1 MYKSLSILNTDRV
14 NKYGHLLAI
23 SAMED
28 MIWMKATEGVPMH
41 LGHDM
46 HRPVGAMIPFGL
58 YFEPKMVRS
67 LGLSL
72 IPQNDEDSKKI
83 TDFKNYSHVKNIEDA
98 VDKNNNK
105 LYEQVKN
112 YIKSEFKYFETGTLS
127 ILNDNIVKRVFKEL
141 GDFQDKD
148 GLIRLDDL
156 NKNFTYKYQGV
167 FFHNTLPLCIYSHS
181 FFRRSLSRHNNFH
194 FIFLDELMSMRN
206 NENITIKISL
216 DWNLIGYSPTF
227 LESMEYE
234 YWFGPKYTDDISN
247 IQKGLTKHNCSEFE
261 RDYHGISTTEFFWK
275 DNNELK
281 EFELEELRENNAP
294 TLDDFFGCRY
304 IHSIYDISKETFV
317 HFDGAIR
324 GYDSDLYFERIDQNM
339 TDFGRRSQYT
349 KLFRVDGKLE
359 LKNWKSLIT
368 NYMQDNPLVYEYF
381 GIAKPKSE
389 LDKESANKSLMQQLV
404 PHSMDKSDG
413 IKLLISYH
421 NKNEDYENISHSV
434 SIYDVININGEDK
447 SIIEDEIIEVKK
459 ALSRLGK
466 ELNIKDDTLYG
477 NCKDEYWNIPCIF
490 HGMNDPTEDIQ
501 ITLKALSNIFL
512 RMINIG
518 LDTIVSFTFA
528 WNIEDKE
535 VRVSCLGHIEN
546 LYNWIEKFQVIP
558 VKRDSLRKWLDNQR
572 TYLNETFEECI
583 DKPLV
588 QDVCQFDGVL
598 YIKRKIVGEEFNLE
612 PFSDEK
618 GLSYR
623 FSIPPEKEE
632 LYEDIIKGK
641 IKPVMSYILKKAT
654 CSVTKDDYHKS
665 PHSKLLDDNVH
676 MVVEE
681 LEGLTFYW
689 SDKPIV

>member
-1 MYKSLSILNTDRV
+1 
-14 NKYGHLLAI
+14 
-23 SAMED
+23 
-28 MIWMKATEGVPMH
+28 
-41 LGHDM
+41 
-46 HRPVGAMIPFGL
+46 MIPFGL

-72 IPQNDEDSKKI
+72 IPENDEDSKQI
-83 TDFKNYSHVKNIEDA
+83 ADFKKYAHLKSIKNAVDQNDNKLHDLVESNIEA
-98 VDKNNNK
+98 
-105 LYEQVKN
+105 EFN
-112 YIKSEFKYFETGTLS
+112 YLETGTLS
-127 ILNDNIVKRVFKEL
+127 IFDENIVKRIFKEL
-141 GDFQDKD
+141 VDFQDKD
-148 GLIRLDDL
+148 GLIKLEDL

-194 FIFLDELMSMRN
+194 FFFLDELMSMQN
-206 NENITIKISL
+206 NRDITIKISL
-216 DWNLIGYSPTF
+216 DWDLIGYSPTF

-247 IQKGLTKHNCSEFE
+247 IQKGLTKHSCSKFE

-294 TLDDFFGCRY
+294 TMDDFFGCRY
-304 IHSIYDISKETFV
+304 MHSIYDTSKETFV

-339 TDFGRRSQYT
+339 TDFGRRSEYT
-349 KLFRVDGKLE
+349 KLFRIDGKLE
-359 LKNWKSLIT
+359 LKDWKSLIT
-368 NYMQDNPLVYEYF
+368 NYMQDNPLIYEYF

-389 LDKESANKSLMQQLV
+389 LDKEPNNKSLIQQLV
-404 PHSMDKSDG
+404 PHSMNKSDG

-421 NKNEDYENISHSV
+421 NKNYDFENISHSV

-447 SIIEDEIIEVKK
+447 SILEDEIIEVKK
-459 ALSRLGK
+459 ALIRLEK
-466 ELNIKDDTLYG
+466 ILNIKDDTLYG

-490 HGMNDPTEDIQ
+490 HGKNDPTDDIQ
-501 ITLKALSNIFL
+501 ITLKALSNIFE
-512 RMINIG
+512 RMINRG
-518 LDTIVSFTFA
+518 LDTIASFTIA

-535 VRVSCLGHIEN
+535 VRVSCLGDIEN
-546 LYNWIEKFQVIP
+546 LFNWIEKFQVIP
-558 VKRDSLRKWLDNQR
+558 VERESLKKWLDNQR

-588 QDVCQFDGVL
+588 QDICQFDGVL
-598 YIKRKIVGEEFNLE
+598 YIKRKIVGNEFNLE
-612 PFSDEK
+612 PFSDDK

-623 FSIPPEKEE
+623 FSIPEEKKD
-632 LYEDIIKGK
+632 LYVDIINGE

-654 CSVTKDDYHKS
+654 CSVTKQDYHKS
-665 PHSKLLDDNVH
+665 PYSKLLDDNVH
-676 MVVEE
+676 MIVDEV
-681 LEGLTFYW
+681 EGLTFYW
-689 SDKPIV
+689 SDKQII

>member
-1 MYKSLSILNTDRV
+1 VIKRDQVMYKSLSILNTDRV

-58 YFEPKMVRS
+58 YFEPKLVRS

-72 IPQNDEDSKKI
+72 IPQNEKDSKQI
-83 TDFKNYSHVKNIEDA
+83 TDFKIYSHVKSIKDA

-112 YIKSEFKYFETGTLS
+112 YIESEFKYLETGTLS
-127 ILNDNIVKRVFKEL
+127 ILNDRIVKRVFKEL
-141 GDFQDKD
+141 VDFQDKD

-216 DWNLIGYSPTF
+216 DWDLIGYSPTF

-294 TLDDFFGCRY
+294 TMEDFFGCRY
-304 IHSIYDISKETFV
+304 MHSIYDTSKETFV

-324 GYDSDLYFERIDQNM
+324 GYNSDL
-339 TDFGRRSQYT
+339 
-349 KLFRVDGKLE
+349 
-359 LKNWKSLIT
+359 
-368 NYMQDNPLVYEYF
+368 
-381 GIAKPKSE
+381 
-389 LDKESANKSLMQQLV
+389 
-404 PHSMDKSDG
+404 
-413 IKLLISYH
+413 
-421 NKNEDYENISHSV
+421 
-434 SIYDVININGEDK
+434 
-447 SIIEDEIIEVKK
+447 
-459 ALSRLGK
+459 
-466 ELNIKDDTLYG
+466 
-477 NCKDEYWNIPCIF
+477 
-490 HGMNDPTEDIQ
+490 
-501 ITLKALSNIFL
+501 
-512 RMINIG
+512 
-518 LDTIVSFTFA
+518 
-528 WNIEDKE
+528 
-535 VRVSCLGHIEN
+535 
-546 LYNWIEKFQVIP
+546 
-558 VKRDSLRKWLDNQR
+558 
-572 TYLNETFEECI
+572 
-583 DKPLV
+583 
-588 QDVCQFDGVL
+588 
-598 YIKRKIVGEEFNLE
+598 
-612 PFSDEK
+612 
-618 GLSYR
+618 
-623 FSIPPEKEE
+623 
-632 LYEDIIKGK
+632 
-641 IKPVMSYILKKAT
+641 
-654 CSVTKDDYHKS
+654 
-665 PHSKLLDDNVH
+665 
-676 MVVEE
+676 
-681 LEGLTFYW
+681 
-689 SDKPIV
+689 